1 MQSNNTL
8 RSAPVL
14 VFACL
19 NGVALYHRAPLREA
33 PQLRYA
39 LHLRTMAIPGTDA
52 GNVCQR
58 TEPSSFED

>member
-19 NGVALYHRAPLREA
+19 NGVALQHRAPLREA

-52 GNVCQR
+52 GQCVS
-58 TEPSSFED
+58 TPEPSSFED

>member
-8 RSAPVL
+8 RSALVL
-14 VFACL
+14 VF
-19 NGVALYHRAPLREA
+19 NGVALQHRAPLREA